1 MLERYPLL
9 PLRDVVVFPY
19 MVIPLFVGRPRS
31 IQALEEAVEKEKIVF
46 VTAQKDSKIDDPGP
60 EDIYEYGTLGQI
72 VQMLKLPD
80 GTFKVLMEGK
90 SRGRLHEFVRGEE
103 CFYADV
109 FLLGETAVV
118 SAETEALMRS
128 VAEAFE
134 NYANLSKKVP
144 SELVASVQGAT
155 DPGRFS
161 DTIISHLSVK
171 ITDKQMILETVDIG
185 RRLEKLLRLLEKES
199 EILQIEKKIRTR
211 VKNQVEK
218 SQKEYYLNEQMRAIQ
233 SELGEKDEFKKEF
246 QEFEEKIKTKN
257 MSQEATEKGLAELR
271 KLKMMSPMSAEATV
285 VRNYI
290 EWLIALPWQ
299 EKTRDNRNLVR
310 AEKILDA
317 DHYGLEKVK
326 ERIVEFLAV
335 RALVKK
341 IKGPILC
348 LVGPPGVGK
357 TSLGRS
363 VARALGRKFVRISLG
378 GVRDEA
384 EIRGHRRTYIGSM
397 PGKII
402 QGMRKAEVKNP
413 VFLLDEVDKM
423 STDFR
428 GDPSSA
434 LLEVLDPEQNCNFG
448 DHFVEVD
455 YDLSNVLF
463 LATANSLHSVPKPLQ
478 DRMEIIRLEGYTE
491 EEKLNIAKRYLVVK
505 QAKAHGFS
513 GKKIAFSD
521 TAILEI
527 IRRYTHEAGVRS
539 LEREIANVFRKLARE
554 LVKSGKKAEAASLD
568 GTDIRKYLGIPK
580 YKFGVKEE
588 GDFIGVANGL
598 AWTEVGGELLNV
610 EVSVMPGQGKLTVT
624 GKLGEVM
631 KESAHAALSYIRTRW
646 SELGLEEDFYQKID
660 IHIHVPEGAIPKDG
674 PSAGITMATALA
686 SALTGRGV
694 DPDLAM
700 TGEIT
705 LRGRVLEIGGLKE
718 KLLAARRAGIK
729 RVLIPHDNEKDLEEI
744 HPTVKNVLEIF
755 PVSHMD
761 EVLAR
766 SLKNLSGHSLPK
778 ARPERFPEES
788 LSH

>member
-1 MLERYPLL
+1 MIERYPLL

-19 MVIPLFVGRPRS
+19 MVMPLFVGRPRS

-46 VTAQKDSKIDDPGP
+46 LAAQKDSKIDDPGP
-60 EDIYEYGTLGQI
+60 EDIYEYGTLAQI

-90 SRGRLHEFVRGEE
+90 SRGRLHEFISGED

-109 FLLGETAVV
+109 FLLAET
-118 SAETEALMRS
+118 SAASSETEALMRS

-134 NYANLSKKVP
+134 NYVNLSKKVP
-144 SELVASVQGAT
+144 SELVASVQGTT
-155 DPGRFS
+155 DPARFS

-171 ITDKQMILETVDIG
+171 ITDKQMILETVEID
-185 RRLEKLLRLLEKES
+185 RRLEKLLKLLGKES
-199 EILQIEKKIRTR
+199 EILQIEKKIRNR

-246 QEFEEKIKTKN
+246 QEFEEKIVSKK
-257 MSQEATEKGLAELR
+257 MSKEATEKGLAELR
-271 KLKMMSPMSAEATV
+271 KLRMMSPMSAEATV

-290 EWLIALPWQ
+290 EWLIGLPWK
-299 EKTRDNRNLVR
+299 EKTRDNLDLER

-363 VARALGRKFVRISLG
+363 VARALGRKFIRISLG

-402 QGMRKAEVKNP
+402 QSMRKAEVKNP

-463 LATANSLHSVPKPLQ
+463 LATANSLHSVPRPLQ
-478 DRMEIIRLEGYTE
+478 DRMEIIHIEGYTE
-491 EEKLNIAKRYLVVK
+491 EEKLNIAKRYLIGK
-505 QAKAHGFS
+505 QLSAHGFPEA
-513 GKKIAFSD
+513 GVEFSD
-521 TAILEI
+521 AAILEI
-527 IRRYTHEAGVRS
+527 IRHYTREAGVRN
-539 LEREIANVFRKLARE
+539 LDREIANIFRKLARE
-554 LVKSGKKAEAASLD
+554 IVKSSQKPENIRLGAED
-568 GTDIRKYLGIPK
+568 VRKYLGVGK
-580 YKFGVKEE
+580 YKFGVKE
-588 GDFIGVANGL
+588 DVDLVGVVNGL

-624 GKLGEVM
+624 GKLEM
-631 KESAHAALSYIRTRW
+631 S
-646 SELGLEEDFYQKID
+646 
-660 IHIHVPEGAIPKDG
+660 
-674 PSAGITMATALA
+674 
-686 SALTGRGV
+686 
-694 DPDLAM
+694 
-700 TGEIT
+700 
-705 LRGRVLEIGGLKE
+705 
-718 KLLAARRAGIK
+718 
-729 RVLIPHDNEKDLEEI
+729 
-744 HPTVKNVLEIF
+744 
-755 PVSHMD
+755 
-761 EVLAR
+761 
-766 SLKNLSGHSLPK
+766 
-778 ARPERFPEES
+778 
-788 LSH
+788 

>member
-46 VTAQKDSKIDDPGP
+46 VAAQKDSKIDDPGP

-109 FLLGETAVV
+109 FLLAETCVD
-118 SAETEALMRS
+118 SPETEALMRS

-134 NYANLSKKVP
+134 NYASLSKKVP
-144 SELVASVQGAT
+144 SELVASVQGTT
-155 DPGRFS
+155 DPARFS

-171 ITDKQMILETVDIG
+171 LTDRQMILETVDIG
-185 RRLEKLLRLLEKES
+185 KRLEKLLRLLEKES

-257 MSQEATEKGLAELR
+257 MSKEATEKSLAELR

-299 EKTRDNRNLVR
+299 EKTRDNLNLVR

-463 LATANSLHSVPKPLQ
+463 LATANSLHSVPRPLQ
-478 DRMEIIRLEGYTE
+478 DRMEIIHLEGYTE
-491 EEKLNIAKRYLVVK
+491 EEKLNIAKRYLVAK

-513 GKKIAFSD
+513 EGKVVFSD
-521 TAILEI
+521 AALLEI
-527 IRRYTHEAGVRS
+527 IHRYTREAGVRN
-539 LEREIANVFRKLARE
+539 LEREIANLYRKLAKE
-554 LVKSGKKAEAASLD
+554 LVKAGKKTEAVQLD
-568 GTDIRKYLGIPK
+568 SGDVRKYLGIPK

-588 GDFIGVANGL
+588 CDLIGVANGL
-598 AWTEVGGELLNV
+598 AWTEVGG
-610 EVSVMPGQGKLTVT
+610 G
-624 GKLGEVM
+624 
-631 KESAHAALSYIRTRW
+631 
-646 SELGLEEDFYQKID
+646 
-660 IHIHVPEGAIPKDG
+660 
-674 PSAGITMATALA
+674 TAER
-686 SALTGRGV
+686 RGF
-694 DPDLAM
+694 
-700 TGEIT
+700 
-705 LRGRVLEIGGLKE
+705 
-718 KLLAARRAGIK
+718 
-729 RVLIPHDNEKDLEEI
+729 H
-744 HPTVKNVLEIF
+744 H
-755 PVSHMD
+755 
-761 EVLAR
+761 
-766 SLKNLSGHSLPK
+766 
-778 ARPERFPEES
+778 ARPGKADGYRQVGRCHERVRSGCFELCPDSLERAWTGGRFLPEDRYPYPCPRRGNTKGWPFRRHHHGDRPGFRPDRAWNRS
-788 LSH
+788 RSCHDR

>member
-46 VTAQKDSKIDDPGP
+46 LAAQKDSKIDDPGP

-90 SRGRLHEFVRGEE
+90 SRGRLHEFVRGED

-109 FLLGETAVV
+109 FLLGETSVA
-118 SAETEALMRS
+118 SPETEALMRS

-144 SELVASVQGAT
+144 SELVASVQGTT
-155 DPGRFS
+155 DPARFS
-161 DTIISHLSVK
+161 DTIVSHLSVK
-171 ITDKQMILETVDIG
+171 ITDKQMILETVEIDK
-185 RRLEKLLRLLEKES
+185 RLEKLLRLLEKES
-199 EILQIEKKIRTR
+199 EILQIEKKIRNR

-246 QEFEEKIKTKN
+246 LEFEEKIKAKK
-257 MSQEATEKGLAELR
+257 MSKEATEKSLAELR

-285 VRNYI
+285 IRNYI
-290 EWLIALPWQ
+290 EWLIALPWK
-299 EKTRDNRNLVR
+299 EKTRDSLNLDR
-310 AEKILDA
+310 AEKILEA

-455 YDLSNVLF
+455 FDLSNVLF

-505 QAKAHGFS
+505 QAEAHGFS
-513 GKKIAFSD
+513 GDKAEFSD
-521 TAILEI
+521 SALLEI
-527 IRRYTHEAGVRS
+527 IRRYTHEAGVRN

-554 LVKSGKKAEAASLD
+554 LVKTGKKTEPVFLE
-568 GTDIRKYLGIPK
+568 GVDIKKYLGIPK

-588 GDFIGVANGL
+588 GDLVGVANGL

-610 EVSVMPGQGKLTVT
+610 EVSIMPGQGKLTVT
-624 GKLGEVM
+624 GKLGDVM
-631 KESAHAALSYIRTRW
+631 KESSQAALSYVRTRW
-646 SELGLEEDFYQKID
+646 NELGLEEDFYQKID

-686 SALTGRGV
+686 SALTGRV
-694 DPDLAM
+694 IDPDLAM

-729 RVLIPHDNEKDLEEI
+729 KVLIPQDNEKDLEEI
-744 HPTVKNVLEIF
+744 PPVIKDALKVF

-761 EVLAR
+761 EVLD
-766 SLKNLSGHSLPK
+766 HSLRNLPGSGLPK
-778 ARPERFPEES
+778 TRPERFSEES